1 LNDRVRENF
10 QAKDTLGN
18 EYEVYVYDEP
28 HLRRPPGAGEVGGYE
43 SVRARRANEPYGPL
57 MRVTWVE
64 GDVFNVVV
72 DSTRIT
78 RVRA

>member
-1 LNDRVRENF
+1 MNDKLRENF
-10 QAKDTLGN
+10 QAKDSLGN
-18 EYEVYVYDEP
+18 EYEVYVYDDP
-28 HLRRPPGAGEVGGYE
+28 HARRTAEGAGFD